1 MSFQPN
7 AGDEMVING
16 VLYRVGQHPAAPGLA
31 YAQAGRQGIVYQLIP
46 ASGKLHEAKAL
57 KVFFP
62 KYRIPAMVYQSE
74 MMEMYS
80 ESPGLQVCRRD
91 VLTPERNE
99 SLIAEHP
106 DLLYGVLMPWIYGH
120 TWFDIVTDQRRLL
133 RGESLALAK
142 GLSAIGS
149 GMEQRGLAHCDLSAP
164 NVMLPFFSEVELPEP
179 RSVIELVDIEQMY
192 SPKLDRPDV
201 LLAGS
206 PGYAAHRTVQS
217 GLWSGYADRFAGA
230 VIIAEMLGWCDPLV
244 VEKAWGESYFDQP
257 ELQNP
262 CERYFILKNS
272 LERNWGAK
280 TAELFARAW
289 ESQDLSSCPTFGEW
303 LVLLSTMT
311 ERSENADESVTE
323 KQDADTVLP
332 AESAEPLVSAPSPA
346 LQRPAVPT
354 SRRYAAAAA
363 EQAAALTKGEEAAS
377 GDQEVVN
384 RLFHQA
390 RELESSGN
398 LSGAL
403 EVYKSAHHFVSKG
416 SPMEIELEAA
426 IRGLES
432 ELNPPGPDRK
442 LAKVPFYQS
451 RKWLTSAVV
460 VILLLA
466 GTAFAVNQI
475 VADHSPGKQMEA
487 GAGTK
492 AGGEKAQTGPDADQT
507 VQKQEEA
514 DRQAELQRQEAEQ
527 REEEARKQAE
537 AQRLKAEAERKRLE
551 EARKAEERKKQQEQ
565 YAVQAKYDAYLQQ
578 LKEKEKKKEA
588 VRKQLQEMYKKQ
600 AQYEAYLAFQKEK
613 EAEARAEAEAARKA
627 AEAKA
632 QQLKQKRSGQVVQLI
647 AYYNQAFNAQRG
659 GNIERARSYAKDF
672 ARLYEQDAT
681 YFKAVGK
688 VGTRAS
694 AIYKFLSNGSYS
706 LPDV

>member
-1 MSFQPN
+1 
-7 AGDEMVING
+7 MVING

-46 ASGKLHEAKAL
+46 ASGQLHEAKAL

-106 DLLYGVLMPWIYGH
+106 DLLYAVLMPWIYGH
-120 TWFDIVTDQRRLL
+120 TWFDIMTDQRRLL

-142 GLSAIGS
+142 GLAAIGS

-179 RSVIELVDIEQMY
+179 RSVVELVDIEQMY

-230 VIIAEMLGWCDPLV
+230 VIIAEMLGWCDPQV

-311 ERSENADESVTE
+311 ENSENADESVTE
-323 KQDADTVLP
+323 KQDAVQP
-332 AESAEPLVSAPSPA
+332 AESPEPLVSASSPA
-346 LQRPAVPT
+346 LRPPAVPT
-354 SRRYAAAAA
+354 ARSFVAAAA
-363 EQAAALTKGEEAAS
+363 ERAAALTKGEEAAS
-377 GDQEVVN
+377 GDQDVVN

-403 EVYKSAHHFVSKG
+403 EVYKSAHHFVSEG

-442 LAKVPFYQS
+442 QAKVPYYLS

-475 VADHSPGKQMEA
+475 VADHSPGKHMEA

-492 AGGEKAQTGPDADQT
+492 PGGEKAPAVPDTAQTD
-507 VQKQEEA
+507 QKQEEA
-514 DRQAELQRQEAEQ
+514 DRQAELQKQEAA
-527 REEEARKQAE
+527 RKEEEARKQEEARKHAE
-537 AQRLKAEAERKRLE
+537 AQRLQAEAEQKKLE
-551 EARKAEERKKQQEQ
+551 EARKAEERKKLQDQ

-578 LKEKEKKKEA
+578 QKEKAKKKAAE
-588 VRKQLQEMYKKQ
+588 RKKLQEMYQKQ
-600 AQYEAYLAFQKEK
+600 AQYEAYLAYQQQKEAK
-613 EAEARAEAEAARKA
+613 ARAEAEAARKA

-672 ARLYEQDAT
+672 AHLYEQDAA
-681 YFKAVGK
+681 YFKSVGK

-694 AIYKFLSNGSYS
+694 AIYKFLSNGAYS